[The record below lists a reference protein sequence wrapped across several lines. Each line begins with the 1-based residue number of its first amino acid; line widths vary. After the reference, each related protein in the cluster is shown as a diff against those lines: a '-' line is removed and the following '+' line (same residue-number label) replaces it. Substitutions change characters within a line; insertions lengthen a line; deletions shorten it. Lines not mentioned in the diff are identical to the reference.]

1 MVFVTVAD
9 LQKIELLMN
18 KEWYKKLFKNKQ
30 SREVLF
36 PIIQHLEKYAE
47 GELYPNIVNAFEA
60 FNYTSPADTKVVIFS
75 TSPCD
80 MRSAASG
87 IAYAL
92 KTKKLDKSASLALI
106 DKCLKQTCSVTVEDL
121 SLVSLA
127 KQGVLLLNLAMCS
140 RLGKE
145 TEMLELWRPFIDRVI
160 TIILMEAVAS
170 AAATSVDIMP
180 AFFLWGT
187 TIISRVEP
195 ILLRLMSTLPIAP
208 PKMNIYTYA
217 GTPFAD
223 PNSRNPIEFS
233 KCMSFS
239 NYNRLICQY
248 AENLQNKATN
258 VAEDNASA
266 TAATT
271 ATASATAS
279 REIYDKVMSR
289 IISWGKDFVVEDFR
303 IYDNVIFTDGSADNK
318 KSAADAGY
326 GIYFSK
332 GFLKDRCIA
341 GNMKYSTTKLASG
354 GSELKAVL
362 ETLKLINKAI
372 TLKAERAAADQLSAP
387 ITTPATTPVATPAVV
402 DVFVNPDAIDQETGQ
417 VNVKNKFNEGT
428 KAGNSQLIIILSD
441 SQYAINTVN
450 IWADDWVRESRLEG
464 KCNLDIVCD
473 ILVNKATLK
482 EAGYLVKLCHIKA
495 HRAEPTDKDS
505 LEYYTW
511 HGNRIVD
518 ALANIGRV
526 RETYF
531 DTPASVPV

>member
-9 LQKIELLMN
+9 LQKIELSMN

-30 SREVLF
+30 SREILL

-47 GELYPNIVNAFEA
+47 GELYPSIVNAFEA
-60 FNYTSPADTKVVIFS
+60 FNYAAPADVKVVIFS
-75 TSPCD
+75 PSPCD
-80 MRSAASG
+80 MRSTASG
-87 IAYAL
+87 LAYAV

-145 TEMLELWRPFIDRVI
+145 SEMLELWRPFIDRVI
-160 TIILMEAVAS
+160 TIILTEAIAS
-170 AAATSVDIMP
+170 SAATSIDIMP
-180 AFFLWGT
+180 AFFLWGS
-187 TIISRVEP
+187 TITSRVEP
-195 ILLRLMSTLPIAP
+195 TLLRLINMLSIAP
-208 PKMNIYTYA
+208 TKMNIHMYT

-223 PNSRNPIEFS
+223 PNNRNPIEFS
-233 KCMSFS
+233 KCTSFS
-239 NYNRLICQY
+239 DYNKSICQY
-248 AENLQNKATN
+248 AENLQNKTSTTN
-258 VAEDNASA
+258 AAGAD
-266 TAATT
+266 TANQ
-271 ATASATAS
+271 
-279 REIYDKVMSR
+279 ELYDKVMSR
-289 IISWGKDFVVEDFR
+289 IINWGKDFVVEDFR

-332 GFLKDRCIA
+332 GFLQDRCVA
-341 GNMKYSTTKLASG
+341 GNMKYSSTKLASG

-372 TLKAERAAADQLSAP
+372 ALKKEQPAASQQSAP
-387 ITTPATTPVATPAVV
+387 TTQSTAEPATTQSAPAL
-402 DVFVNPDAIDQETGQ
+402 DVFINPDAINQETGQ
-417 VNVKNKFNEGT
+417 INVKNKFNEGAKT
-428 KAGNSQLIIILSD
+428 GNSQLIIILSD

-495 HRAEPTDKDS
+495 HRAEPTNKDS
-505 LEYYTW
+505 LDYFTW
-511 HGNRIVD
+511 KGNKIVD
-518 ALANIGRV
+518 TLANIGRV

-531 DTPASVPV
+531 DTPASIPM